1 MTKRYS
7 SILLVFFLAS
17 GALAA
22 QTETLV
28 IPGTGVSEFLLKEI
42 AAAYN
47 LRHPGQEVIVPSSVG
62 SAGGIRLVEAEEAVL
77 GRVAGHVE
85 DKVKALGLAFIPFAR
100 DAVVFAVG
108 AKVEVDNLS
117 TAQIVAIYQGRITNW
132 QEVGGR
138 PGVIRVLTRQPGDSV
153 SIQIG
158 RRIPEFQA
166 ISYPA
171 DSKMVHHA
179 PEMGKMLE
187 KYQRAI
193 GMGTRSS
200 LLEQKA
206 SMKLLAVDGVKP
218 DPENICSGKYTLW
231 EEYAL
236 TFKETRLT
244 PLARDFL
251 DFIFSPPG
259 QEIMRKYEV
268 MPLERKA
275 R

>member
-1 MTKRYS
+1 
-7 SILLVFFLAS
+7 
-17 GALAA
+17 
-22 QTETLV
+22 
-28 IPGTGVSEFLLKEI
+28 
-42 AAAYN
+42 
-47 LRHPGQEVIVPSSVG
+47 
-62 SAGGIRLVEAEEAVL
+62 
-77 GRVAGHVE
+77 
-85 DKVKALGLAFIPFAR
+85 
-100 DAVVFAVG
+100 
-108 AKVEVDNLS
+108 
-117 TAQIVAIYQGRITNW
+117 
-132 QEVGGR
+132 
-138 PGVIRVLTRQPGDSV
+138 
-153 SIQIG
+153 
-158 RRIPEFQA
+158 
-166 ISYPA
+166 
-171 DSKMVHHA
+171 
-179 PEMGKMLE
+179 
-187 KYQRAI
+187 
-193 GMGTRSS
+193 MGTRSS